1 LEVLPLSSFDLGV
14 VLDFLSDLAL
24 NNERAWF
31 TGHKADYEKARLIF
45 EGFVDE
51 VILRLSA
58 FQDGL
63 AGLRA
68 KECIMRIYRDM
79 RFSRDKTPYNTW
91 MTSVIA
97 PGGRKSGRFGY
108 GLRLLPGGTMAGGGL
123 WEPNSGQ
130 VAAFRRAVDRD
141 PDAIVALTR
150 SPQFLRTFGSLKG
163 QKLSKAPQG
172 YASDHPAIE
181 ILKLKQVHVVRSFPD
196 EAVCALDFMDSLVE
210 TFRAMKPFL
219 GFLDRAV
226 P

>member
-1 LEVLPLSSFDLGV
+1 MSSFDLTV

-31 TGHKADYEKARLIF
+31 AEHKTDYEKARLVF

-63 AGLRA
+63 AGLQA

-108 GLRLLPGGTMAGGGL
+108 GLRLTPGGTMAGGGL
-123 WEPNSGQ
+123 WEAKSEQ
-130 VAAFRRAVDRD
+130 VTAFRRAVDRD
-141 PDAIVALTR
+141 PKAILALTR
-150 SPQFLRTFGSLKG
+150 SSQFLRTFGSLQG
-163 QKLSKAPQG
+163 EKLSKAPQG
-172 YASDHPAIE
+172 YASNHPAIE
-181 ILKLKQVHVVRSFPD
+181 ILKLKQVHAVRAFPD
-196 EAVCALDFMDSLVE
+196 EAVCAPDFTDALVE
-210 TFRAMKPFL
+210 TFRVMKPFL
-219 GFLDRAV
+219 DYLDRAV
-226 P
+226 S